1 MQALIKELE
10 EILSTDK
17 KILAVVKKEL
27 VAIREK
33 YADARRT
40 KIVRGGVQSLSI
52 EDMVA
57 DEPAMLTLT
66 NGGFVKRTPPSEYK
80 KQNRGGV
87 GVIDLSTKDEDFVTR
102 YVQGSTHDAVL
113 FFTDKGKVY
122 RTRMYEVPEGHRATK
137 GKSIMNV
144 LPLTQE
150 EKVTSVVIVPK
161 KGGAEG
167 FMLVTE
173 QGTVKKVLS
182 DQFED
187 VRKSGIIAISLDQ
200 GDRLISVLPV
210 SKGNSVS
217 LVTIRGQSIRFNE
230 SDVRAMGRTAAGVTG
245 MKLGKNDVIADADV
259 ITDDKAHLLVMT
271 DKGFGKRT
279 SVKEYKIQKRAGSGI
294 KTANVTDKTGPVIAA
309 FVVDDTM
316 AEVIVA
322 SKKGQVIRT
331 EIAQVRVLSRATQ
344 GVRIMK
350 LRDGDH
356 IAAFA
361 AF

>member
-1 MQALIKELE
+1 
-10 EILSTDK
+10 
-17 KILAVVKKEL
+17 
-27 VAIREK
+27 
-33 YADARRT
+33 
-40 KIVRGGVQSLSI
+40 
-52 EDMVA
+52 
-57 DEPAMLTLT
+57 MLTLT
-66 NGGFVKRTPPSEYK
+66 HGGFVKRTPPTEYK

-87 GVIDLSTKDEDFVTR
+87 GVIDLSTKEEDFVTR

-137 GKSIMNV
+137 GKSIMNM

-150 EKVTSVVIVPK
+150 EKVTSIVIIPK

-173 QGTVKKVLS
+173 QGTVKKVAA

-210 SKGNSVS
+210 SKGDSVS
-217 LVTIRGQSIRFNE
+217 LVTTRGQSIRFKE
-230 SDVRAMGRTAAGVTG
+230 SDVRTMGRNAAGVTG
-245 MKLGKNDVIADADV
+245 MKFKKGDIIADADV
-259 ITDDKAHLLVMT
+259 ITDEKAHLLVVT
-271 DKGFGKRT
+271 DMGYGKRT
-279 SVKEYKIQKRAGSGI
+279 PIKEYKIQKRAGSGI
-294 KTANVTDKTGPVIAA
+294 KTANVTEKTGKVIAA

-316 AEVIVA
+316 TEIIVA
-322 SKKGQVIRT
+322 SKKGQAIRT
-331 EIAQVRVLSRATQ
+331 EIAQVPIHGRATQ
-344 GVRIMK
+344 GVRVMK
-350 LRDGDH
+350 LRDGDS